1 MLKSSRI
8 TVGTGRYKE
17 IRSHVLLTYRNR
29 QNLSGRQKMA
39 AKRRLRTI
47 TDTVLYAWY
56 VLIYLILTTIS
67 KVRTDTITITTTTL
81 EMKKQT

>member
-1 MLKSSRI
+1 
-8 TVGTGRYKE
+8 
-17 IRSHVLLTYRNR
+17 
-29 QNLSGRQKMA
+29 MA